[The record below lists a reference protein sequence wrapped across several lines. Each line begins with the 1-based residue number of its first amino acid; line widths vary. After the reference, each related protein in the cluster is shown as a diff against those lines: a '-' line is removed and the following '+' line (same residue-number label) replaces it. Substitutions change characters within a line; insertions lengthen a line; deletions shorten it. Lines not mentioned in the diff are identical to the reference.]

1 MKQWALWVFYSDFT
15 SSSWYRVIIW
25 DNSTVLSCFGGVCII
40 SSCLCVHVP
49 AGPGWSAGLSSAV
62 ICRMLRVIR
71 IITWWQRTGRAP
83 GALLSANHSLSQKPL
98 LLDILAGRAVTA
110 EEEDEGEEADL
121 NFSNVHTA
129 MTRARTKAD
138 EAAVVSVQQL
148 LLGGHTARSGCW
160 TWSVIKCCVSL
171 WEAACD

>member
-1 MKQWALWVFYSDFT
+1 ML
-15 SSSWYRVIIW
+15 
-25 DNSTVLSCFGGVCII
+25 
-40 SSCLCVHVP
+40 P
-49 AGPGWSAGLSSAV
+49 AARLAV

-148 LLGGHTARSGCW
+148 LLGGHTARSGC
-160 TWSVIKCCVSL
+160 
-171 WEAACD
+171 